1 VERQSSFDA
10 RSPVS
15 TQYPRYSV
23 SELRCVSQAVQIA
36 WRSTGGG
43 VNEMFRYSRLIC
55 DFLVGS
61 FLLLSAGFA
70 NAQTSLFL
78 NCTPDQSSPGDRDP
92 IVLVTVSVQGQEWH
106 VSHIAAS
113 GVRYDRTQQ
122 YGMRDQSQAGAF
134 SWGGTLIDRPYLKM
148 VGLISNSAR
157 GYAYYEHLY
166 DARANDAEVA
176 RTAAT
181 CVAVGSGNPPQSGQ
195 PFAIEGVE
203 LGSVLADK
211 PVFPSLT
218 CMASEVFKDA
228 NWCQRSVQERSGRR
242 PFTNTI
248 AFLQSGDGKANYL
261 ARIIEPAYFSG
272 SEISAEIDRL
282 SKVYG
287 QQAKIL
293 NLPPRP
299 GLPTGVI
306 ASWGNVSLVPLGD
319 ESVRLLANGEKTKD
333 GFIVDFL
340 GDFQRSAQQGLPI
353 YLLSGGPGMIWDANV
368 DAQGKGVLRISAVDT
383 SKLSLI
389 NGRQIATQGNGS
401 TLSLPAQEPVQ
412 KPMAPAAPASSLP
425 SNSTIVA
432 MRMSGG
438 TFVVPVQINGQI
450 TLNFTVDSGAS
461 DVTIPADVVST
472 LMRTGTLTSDDFLGS
487 KTYTLADGS
496 TIPSQT
502 FRIRSLAVGDK
513 VLENVVAGASPAA
526 GSLLLGQSF
535 LARFKSWSVD
545 NQRQVLIL
553 N

>member
-1 VERQSSFDA
+1 
-10 RSPVS
+10 
-15 TQYPRYSV
+15 
-23 SELRCVSQAVQIA
+23 
-36 WRSTGGG
+36 
-43 VNEMFRYSRLIC
+43 MFRYSRLIHN
-55 DFLVGS
+55 FAAGS
-61 FLLLSAGFA
+61 FLLMSAGFA
-70 NAQTSLFL
+70 NAQTSLYL
-78 NCTPDQSSPGDRDP
+78 NCTPDQPSRSDRDP
-92 IVLVTVSVQGQEWH
+92 IVLVTVSVQGQQWR

-122 YGMRDQSQAGAF
+122 YSMRDQSQAGAF
-134 SWGGTLIDRPYLKM
+134 SWSGTLIDRPYLKM
-148 VGLISNSAR
+148 VGLISSSAK
-157 GYAYYEHLY
+157 GYAYFEHLY
-166 DARANDAEVA
+166 DARANDSEVT

-181 CVAVGSGNPPQSGQ
+181 CVAVGSGNPLQPSRQSYT
-195 PFAIEGVE
+195 IEGVG
-203 LGSVLADK
+203 LGGALVDK
-211 PVFPSLT
+211 PIFSSLT
-218 CMASEVFKDA
+218 CAASQVFKDA
-228 NWCQRSVQERSGRR
+228 NWCQRSVQERSGGR

-261 ARIIEPAYFSG
+261 ARVIEPAYFSQ

-282 SKVYG
+282 SRAYG

-293 NLPPRP
+293 NLPPRS
-299 GLPTGVI
+299 GLPMGVI
-306 ASWGNVSLVPLGD
+306 ASWGNVSLVPLDD
-319 ESVRLLANGEKTKD
+319 ESIRLLANGEKTKS

-383 SKLSLI
+383 TKLTLI
-389 NGRQIATQGNGS
+389 NGRQIASQGS
-401 TLSLPAQEPVQ
+401 ETTLSLPAREPPAQ
-412 KPMAPAAPASSLP
+412 APAAPPWPPLNP
-425 SNSTIVA
+425 TTVA

-472 LMRTGTLTSDDFLGS
+472 LMRTGTLTSEDFLGS

-502 FRIRSLAVGDK
+502 FRIRSLTVGDR
-513 VLENVVAGASPAA
+513 VLENIVAGASPAA
-526 GSLLLGQSF
+526 GGLLLGQSF
-535 LARFKSWSVD
+535 LARFTSWSID